1 MSMVRKTITLPEP
14 MDEWVKTQV
23 ESGRYANDS
32 EYVRD
37 LIRRDQDLADRRRA
51 ADDELRRLI
60 QEGID
65 SGISPRSSRE
75 IYEDVKAR
83 MRGDGRLPV
92 RKASRSRSR

>member
-1 MSMVRKTITLPEP
+1 MSMIRKTITLPEQ
-14 MDEWVKTQV
+14 MDRFVKSQIET
-23 ESGRYANDS
+23 GRYANDS

-37 LIRRDQDLADRRRA
+37 LIRRDQDAVEKLRA
-51 ADDELRRLI
+51 LI

-65 SGISPRSSRE
+65 SGISRRSSQE
-75 IYEDVKAR
+75 IYEGVKAR